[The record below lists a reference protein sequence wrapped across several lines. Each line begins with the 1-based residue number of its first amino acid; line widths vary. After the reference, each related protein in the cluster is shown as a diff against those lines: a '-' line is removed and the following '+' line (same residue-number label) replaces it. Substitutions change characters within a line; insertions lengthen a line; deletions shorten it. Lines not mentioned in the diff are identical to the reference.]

1 MRVSGPPRA
10 YHGEPM
16 RVIAVPVKSLE
27 RAKGRLSGVLEPLE
41 RAALTLAMLEDVLD
55 ACLQMPGWRTWVVSP
70 DEAVLEVSARRRAR
84 PVAEEEPGLLAAIRQ
99 VEAEA
104 AGADAL
110 AIVLGD
116 IPLLTPSALEM
127 LLHTIGPVVAA
138 PSDSDAG
145 TNVLLRRPPGVIPPR
160 FGTRSFRKHR
170 EVAEQFDVPF
180 SQVDSPE
187 LGFDLDRPEDV
198 LTLLAA
204 GGISRTRS
212 ACLEMGL
219 PERLAVHSIA
229 QEDRGAPGNDQG
241 VRRRRAARHPAHR

>member
-1 MRVSGPPRA
+1 
-10 YHGEPM
+10 M

-27 RAKGRLSGVLEPLE
+27 RAKGRLSGVLAPLE

-55 ACLQMPGWRTWVVSP
+55 ACLQMPGWQTWVVSP

-84 PVAEEEPGLLAAIRQ
+84 PIAEDAPGLVAAIRQ
-99 VEAEA
+99 VEEEA
-104 AGADAL
+104 GGADAL

-116 IPLLTPSALEM
+116 VPLVTPQALGM

-138 PSDSDAG
+138 PSGSDGG
-145 TNVLLRRPPGVIPPR
+145 TNVLLRRPPEVIPPR

-170 EVAEQFDVPF
+170 EVAEQLDIPF
-180 SQVDSPE
+180 ARVDSPE

-219 PERLAVHSIA
+219 PERLAVHPIA
-229 QEDRGAPGNDQG
+229 QEDRSAPGDHQG
-241 VRRRRAARHPAHR
+241 VRRRRAARYPAHR